1 MFFPLALKVPAGH
14 VVLISS
20 VWERRLRVVIAPPLY
35 LSEGCE
41 IVNDVADGFKAI
53 SQICA
58 LIPSAAEMRVNAFE
72 AFEGLV

>member
-1 MFFPLALKVPAGH
+1 
-14 VVLISS
+14 
-20 VWERRLRVVIAPPLY
+20 VVIAPPLY